1 MLVSIDLQLGLI
13 KPKDPKKS
21 FVFNQKHKFPN
32 LSDEETQRIRTF
44 STFNSYLKSENDSAS
59 ENAKIMM
66 KIAYSEWE
74 VNEFDISSL
83 QKSALSI
90 DGKGKLDDI
99 A

>member
-1 MLVSIDLQLGLI
+1 
-13 KPKDPKKS
+13 
-21 FVFNQKHKFPN
+21 
-32 LSDEETQRIRTF
+32 
-44 STFNSYLKSENDSAS
+44 
-59 ENAKIMM
+59 MM

-99 A
+99 AWE